1 MRVAVTARG
10 DNLQSEVDPRFGRA
24 RYFVIVDTETGDFT
38 VVDNEQNLNAAQ
50 GAGIQAAQHV
60 AAQGVQAVLTGH
72 CGPKAFKA
80 LTAGGIAVFSGV
92 EGTVAD
98 AVERYKAGQL
108 SAGEGADVRGHW
120 G

>member
-1 MRVAVTARG
+1 MKVAVSARG
-10 DNLQSEVDPRFGRA
+10 GSLQSEVDPRFGRA
-24 RYFVIVDTETGDFT
+24 RYFVIVDTETGEFT
-38 VVDNEQNLNAAQ
+38 AVDNEQNLNAAQ

-72 CGPKAFKA
+72 CGPKAFRT
-80 LTAGGIAVFSGV
+80 LSAGGIAVFTGV

-98 AVERYKAGQL
+98 ALERYKAGEL
-108 SAGEGADVRGHW
+108 STAEDADVHGHW